1 MADEGEGRVSAEED
15 VAIRRVGLVHQRAGV
30 PLLSEEQRQQAEA
43 EAQRRA
49 GSYGRRGGPDGVGM
63 ANVQPDIA
71 TRPLAAVFP
80 DVVTSHKTAATCGAA
95 YIIVDGR
102 EQNVLKLESGAE
114 FNVDW
119 AFGWFFPTEFSI
131 APDPIALRD
140 FTIHFHFT
148 RVDDSSVVEE
158 TLDLGGYTFEE
169 YEALEYPF
177 EYGAYLHLERLD
189 TFGLKAGL
197 YSFRPYIVW
206 PDAKGSHG
214 AFSVAP
220 RDYFFLTQ

>member
-1 MADEGEGRVSAEED
+1 MD
-15 VAIRRVGLVHQRAGV
+15 
-30 PLLSEEQRQQAEA
+30 
-43 EAQRRA
+43 
-49 GSYGRRGGPDGVGM
+49 
-63 ANVQPDIA
+63 ANR
-71 TRPLAAVFP
+71 T
-80 DVVTSHKTAATCGAA
+80 
-95 YIIVDGR
+95 
-102 EQNVLKLESGAE
+102 VLKLESGAE
-114 FNVDW
+114 FSVDW

-220 RDYFFLTQ
+220 RDYFFLIQ